1 MTVPPG
7 SVARVTAD
15 EVRALAAAA
24 GLALPEERVEAVR
37 EMLERVLAETAELDA
52 LGLDGVEP
60 LLDIP

>member
-1 MTVPPG
+1 
-7 SVARVTAD
+7 VTAD

-52 LGLDGVEP
+52 LELDAVEP